1 MGGGVLEVMYKFDVK
16 EISKEDALFMIQK
29 YHYSNTLPKLNKCF
43 VGFYLDNRLVG
54 VVTLGWGTRPRH
66 TIKRIFPSLDTKDY
80 FEIGRMCMTDDMP
93 RNIESQMLSQLIKW
107 IKTNYPQIKILF
119 HFHLF
124 CVFHL

>member
-1 MGGGVLEVMYKFDVK
+1 MYKFNIM

-80 FEIGRMCMTDDMP
+80 FDKLTLEEQHRYIDENKYLNEYSTELKYSNRESTSREVARRADKLGRSFTDRYD
-93 RNIESQMLSQLIKW
+93 R
-107 IKTNYPQIKILF
+107 Y
-119 HFHLF
+119 
-124 CVFHL
+124 